1 MLVSELIRKTKYDD
15 LNDILS
21 ISFEG
26 DRGMSY
32 SDGGPI
38 GFEIMKDMETDELTG
53 LIIYDPVSKQKDRQE
68 KLNEMG
74 FDFRISDLVKQ

>member
-1 MLVSELIRKTKYDD
+1 MVGERIRKTTYDN

-21 ISFEG
+21 IIFCN

-38 GFEIMKDMETDELTG
+38 GFDIMKDMETDQLTG
-53 LIIYDPVSKQKDRQE
+53 LIIYYPVRKQQERQK
-68 KLNEMG
+68 KLYEMG
-74 FDFRISDLVKQ
+74 FNFKLSDIIK

>member
-1 MLVSELIRKTKYDD
+1 MVSERIRKTTYDN

-21 ISFEG
+21 ISFTN

-38 GFEIMKDMETDELTG
+38 GFEIMKDMETDKLTG
-53 LIIYDPVSKQKDRQE
+53 LVIYYPVKKQKERQK

-74 FDFRISDLVKQ
+74 FDFNISEFTK